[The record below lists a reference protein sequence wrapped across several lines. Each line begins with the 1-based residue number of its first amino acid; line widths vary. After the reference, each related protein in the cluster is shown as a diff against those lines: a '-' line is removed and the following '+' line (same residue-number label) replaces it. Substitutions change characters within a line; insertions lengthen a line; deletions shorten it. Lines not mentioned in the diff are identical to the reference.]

1 MDDLKIPV
9 FLLICILGGVG
20 FFFYN
25 KSKNPVV
32 PKVKPTKTVVEEVSE
47 EEKAEKKAEEELKVI
62 KSAKAAFAKENYQET
77 INILKGKEN
86 TQNYDVQSMFAYSY
100 SSIKDYDKS
109 ILFLKKR

>member
-47 EEKAEKKAEEELKVI
+47 EEKAEKA
-62 KSAKAAFAKENYQET
+62 
-77 INILKGKEN
+77 
-86 TQNYDVQSMFAYSY
+86 
-100 SSIKDYDKS
+100 
-109 ILFLKKR
+109 